1 MRRTVAVI
9 GGGITGLAAA
19 HALCSARPDL
29 AVTVLEQSDRLGGKI
44 LTEHIG
50 GYTIEGGPDSF
61 LSVKPRGVG
70 LSREVGLEDRFV
82 RPMEENAGSFVL
94 HRGQLVP
101 LPEGI
106 TGLVPSRLGPMFRT
120 PLLSPAGKVRLA
132 MDLVLKPKPGNADE
146 TVAAFIERR
155 FGKEAY
161 ARMIEPLM
169 AGIYAGDGR
178 QLSLAA
184 TFPQLRAT
192 ERTHGGIIRGALA
205 SRRELAHR
213 QGEPGPKR
221 GFLSFRSGMSEL
233 VNRLEESLRSGG
245 VTIECGTDVR
255 SIAHN
260 PHGLGFD
267 LGIAGNGVPEVR
279 TVDAVMVATPAWK
292 AADLTRQIAPKAA
305 DTLAEI
311 PHVSTALITA
321 VFDASRLPQ
330 PQPQHLRGYGYVVPR
345 VEDRAVMAMTW
356 VSSKWQDR
364 APEGKVLL
372 RAFIGR
378 AGQEQYLAGDD
389 ASLIRIA
396 RQEIAS
402 VLGISGEPELT
413 RVYRWERGMP
423 QYTLGHLQRVDAI
436 GEACSAIPGF
446 EIAGNMFRGVGI
458 PDCIASAEYASAS
471 LLATLREWD
480 AGEQSPKRA
489 QAGGGAVRS

>member
-19 HALCSARPDL
+19 HALCSARPGL

-44 LTEHIG
+44 LTEYID

-70 LSREVGLEDRFV
+70 LGRELGLEDRFV
-82 RPMEENAGSFVL
+82 RPVEENAGSFVL
-94 HRGQLVP
+94 HRGRLVP
-101 LPEGI
+101 LPAGL

-120 PLLSPAGKVRLA
+120 PLLSPAGKLRLA
-132 MDLVLKPKPGNADE
+132 MDLVLRPRDGNADE
-146 TVAAFIERR
+146 TVATFIERR

-161 ARMIEPLM
+161 DRMVEPLM

-184 TFPQLRAT
+184 TFPQLRVT

-205 SRRELAHR
+205 SKRELARR
-213 QGEPGPKR
+213 QGEPAPKR
-221 GFLSFRSGMSEL
+221 GFLSFRSGMFEL
-233 VNRLEESLRSGG
+233 VNRLEESLQSGG

-260 PHGLGFD
+260 PQGLGFD

-292 AADLTRQIAPKAA
+292 AAELTRQIAPKAA
-305 DTLAEI
+305 DALAEI
-311 PHVSTALITA
+311 PHVSTALVA
-321 VFDASRLPQ
+321 VVFDASQLPQ
-330 PQPQHLRGYGYVVPR
+330 PQQLRGYGYVVPR

-356 VSSKWQDR
+356 VSSKWRDR

-396 RQEIAS
+396 RREIAS

-413 RVYRWERGMP
+413 RVYRWECGMP
-423 QYTLGHLQRVDAI
+423 QYTLGHLQRVDVVDA
-436 GEACSAIPGF
+436 ACSAIPGF

-489 QAGGGAVRS
+489 QTGGGSVRS

>member
-1 MRRTVAVI
+1 MKRTVAVI

-19 HALCSARPDL
+19 RALCSARSDL

-44 LTEHIG
+44 LTEHIN
-50 GYTIEGGPDSF
+50 GYIIEGGPDSF
-61 LSVKPRGVG
+61 LSVKARGVG
-70 LSREVGLEDRFV
+70 LSRELGLEDRFV
-82 RPMEENAGSFVL
+82 RPVEENAGSFVL
-94 HRGQLVP
+94 HRGRLVP
-101 LPEGI
+101 LPAGL

-120 PLLSPAGKVRLA
+120 PLLSPAGKARLA
-132 MDLVLKPKPGNADE
+132 MELAFGPRDGNDDE

-221 GFLSFRSGMSEL
+221 GFLSFRCGMTEL
-233 VNRLEESLRSGG
+233 VDRLEESLRNGG
-245 VTIECGTDVR
+245 VLIECGTDVR

-267 LGIAGNGVPEVR
+267 LGIASNGVSEVR

-292 AADLTRQIAPKAA
+292 AAELTCQIAPKAA

-311 PHVSTALITA
+311 PHVSTALVA
-321 VFDASRLPQ
+321 VVFDAAQIPQ
-330 PQPQHLRGYGYVVPR
+330 PQLLRGYGYVVPR
-345 VEDRAVMAMTW
+345 IENRAVMAMTW
-356 VSSKWQDR
+356 VSSKWRNR

-378 AGQEQYLAGDD
+378 AGQEQYLTGDD

-396 RQEIAS
+396 RTEIAS

-423 QYTLGHLQRVDAI
+423 QYTLGHLQRVEAI
-436 GEACSAIPGF
+436 GATCSQVPGL

-471 LLATLREWD
+471 LLATLRE
-480 AGEQSPKRA
+480 
-489 QAGGGAVRS
+489 